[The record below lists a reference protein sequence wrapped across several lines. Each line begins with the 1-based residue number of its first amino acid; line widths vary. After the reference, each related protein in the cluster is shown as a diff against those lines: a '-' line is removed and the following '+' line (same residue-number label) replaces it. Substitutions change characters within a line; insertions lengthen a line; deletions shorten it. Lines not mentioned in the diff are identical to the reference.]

1 MGIANAIISGVEA
14 VMGAVAFSP
23 LTGGLPWSA
32 IVAGLAAANVATI
45 ASTPIP
51 SFAQGGI
58 VSGPTVGLM
67 GEYSG
72 AKSNPEVIAPLDRLK
87 SLMGSDKQK
96 VEVYGRI
103 SGNDLIILNQ
113 KAEFN
118 RNRFV

>member
-1 MGIANAIISGVEA
+1 MQ
-14 VMGAVAFSP
+14 P

-87 SLMGSDKQK
+87 SLMGSDNQK